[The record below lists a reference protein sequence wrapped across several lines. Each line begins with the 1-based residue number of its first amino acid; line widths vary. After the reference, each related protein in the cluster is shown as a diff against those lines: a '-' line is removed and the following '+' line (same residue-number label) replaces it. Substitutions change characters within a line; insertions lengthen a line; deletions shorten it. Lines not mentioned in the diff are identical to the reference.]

1 MSWLKKGPL
10 LAFLGAL
17 LIVWALVFFLFDPL
31 LKRALIAG
39 AQAANRAKVD
49 VASLDTSWRRGTL
62 ELRGVEVADAQ
73 DPMRNT
79 VSFERALFQLS
90 VPAALRGKA
99 VVSEASVKGIRLGT
113 KRRTDG
119 RLPLSQPSKLE
130 LAVREKLG
138 FKKEASVGA
147 QLKGN
152 VAAEVDA
159 AKLGGLKKVED
170 AKAKAAEVE
179 ARWKAKPDEAKAIE
193 AEAKTVA
200 EELKALGQ
208 GGSAPADLL
217 RKAKAAQELQGRIKA
232 LQARVDAVKKDAQ
245 NDLSAVASAV
255 KEADALRQKDLNGL
269 LAAAGLPT
277 LDSAELTR
285 RLLGPQAAG
294 KLANALKWTR
304 WAREKAAARKA
315 ATPPPP
321 PRRRGVDVEFPR
333 KHSYPQFL
341 LEKATLDGA
350 LDEELAG
357 RPVSFGGLLTGVT
370 SNPALY
376 GKPARLTLAGAS
388 EGLTL
393 NLSGRLDQQLEPTVV
408 TVEFDGAGFPLA
420 GAALGDDEVG
430 GTLKAG
436 RAAVKGVLR
445 SAGEEWDGHVTAV
458 ATGVSIEPKV
468 ALAGA
473 AGRLVSDALRGLP
486 GFTARVGISG
496 REDDLKFDVSSDIGK
511 VVAGAM
517 KKAVAGELD
526 LQRKALE
533 SKVNAL
539 YEAQL
544 KPLRAQQEKLQAQL
558 LGPLDKQ
565 KGELDRLL
573 KEAVGK
579 AVGQPKV
586 DLQKLFRR

>member
-10 LAFLGAL
+10 LGFLGAL
-17 LIVWALVFFLFDPL
+17 LIVWALVFFLFDPV
-31 LKRALIAG
+31 LKRALVAG
-39 AQAANRAKVD
+39 AQAANGAKVD
-49 VASLDTSWRRGTL
+49 VGSLKTKWRRGTL
-62 ELRGVEVADAQ
+62 EIRGVEVADAQ
-73 DPMRNT
+73 DTMKNT
-79 VSFERALFQLS
+79 VSFEQALFQLN

-99 VVSEASVKGIRLGT
+99 VVSEASVKGIRFGT

-119 RLPLSQPSKLE
+119 RLPLTRPSKLE

-170 AKAKAAEVE
+170 AKAKATEVE

-193 AEAKTVA
+193 AEAKSIS
-200 EELKALGQ
+200 EELKTLGQ
-208 GGSAPADLL
+208 GGSAPADIL
-217 RKAKAAQELQGRIKA
+217 RKAQQAQALQGRIKA

-245 NDLSAVASAV
+245 NDLSSVSSAV

-277 LDSAELTR
+277 LDPQDLTR
-285 RLLGPQAAG
+285 RLLGPQASG
-294 KLANALKWTR
+294 KLANALKWLS

-315 ATPPPP
+315 ADPPPP

-333 KHSYPQFL
+333 RHSYPQFL

-357 RPVSFGGLLTGVT
+357 RPLGFGGILLGVT
-370 SNPALY
+370 SNPKLY
-376 GKPARLTLAGAS
+376 GKPASLALAGSS
-388 EGLTL
+388 EGLALNVKVTL
-393 NLSGRLDQQLEPTVV
+393 QQQLEPTAIVA
-408 TVEFDGAGFPLA
+408 EFDGSGFPLA
-420 GAALGDDEVG
+420 GSVLGDDEVG
-430 GTLKAG
+430 GTLKSGAL
-436 RAAVKGVLR
+436 RVAGVLR
-445 SAGEEWDGHVTAV
+445 SAGAEWDGQVSAR
-458 ATGVSIEPKV
+458 ASGVSIEPKV

-486 GFTARVGISG
+486 GFSARVGISG
-496 REDDLKFDVSSDIGK
+496 REDDLKFAVSSDIGD

-517 KKAVAGELD
+517 KKAVAGELEA
-526 LQRKALE
+526 QRKQLE
-533 SKVNAL
+533 AKVNAL

-544 KPLRAQQEKLQAQL
+544 EPLRAQQEKLQAQL

-565 KGELDRLL
+565 KGELDRLM

-579 AVGQPKV
+579 AVGQPKL
-586 DLQKLFRR
+586 DLKKLFK